1 MPHKIEAP
9 QVADDVFVFTGTE
22 VNWVI
27 IADGTELTL
36 IDAGWEGDVQQVER
50 TIRSLGRRP
59 EDLRAVLL
67 THAHADHTGALNHL
81 HDNYGVPL
89 YMNAVEVPN
98 ATGETSE
105 TGGPIDVAKR
115 LYRPQVVRWA
125 SQMMKVGGLRPVHV
139 PAAQAFP
146 EDGPLDL
153 PGRPIPIASPGHT
166 SGHTS
171 YYLPETGVLVTGDS
185 LVTAHPTVNGIRP
198 RLLPADFTHDQAE
211 AVHTLSILR
220 DVPADMFIPGHGPA
234 WYGPMGASADEALDH
249 LTRHPEQQSPREGA
263 DR

>member
-1 MPHKIEAP
+1 MPNKMNSPE
-9 QVADDVFVFTGTE
+9 VADDVFMFTGTD

-27 IADGTELTL
+27 IRDGTELTL
-36 IDAGWEGDVQQVER
+36 VDGGWEGDVQQVER
-50 TIRSLGRRP
+50 SIRFLGGRP

-67 THAHADHTGALNHL
+67 THAHADHTGALNKL
-81 HDNYGVPL
+81 HDYYGVPL
-89 YMNAVEVPN
+89 FMDAVEVSN
-98 ATGETSE
+98 ATGQTSE

-115 LYRPQVVRWA
+115 LYRPQVVSWA
-125 SQMMKVGGLRPVHV
+125 ARITRAGGLRPVKV

-146 EDGPLDL
+146 DDRPLDL

-171 YYLPETGVLVTGDS
+171 YYLPGQGVLITGDS

-211 AVHTLSILR
+211 AINTLRTLR
-220 DVPADMFIPGHGPA
+220 EVPADVFVPGHGPA
-234 WYGPMGASADEALDH
+234 WYGPMSASVDEALDH
-249 LTRHPEQQSPREGA
+249 LNRREA
-263 DR
+263 HR